1 MNRETPS
8 PLTLPPKPLFV
19 VLSGLSGAG
28 KDAVLAGLR
37 LTDLSLFISVSATT
51 RTRRA
56 GEKDGFDYHFVTSAR
71 FQELIDSDQLLEWA
85 NVYGKYYGIPKE
97 PVRQALRNGKDVIVK
112 IDVQGAATI
121 KKILPQAVFI
131 FMVTPYME
139 ELERRLKE
147 RRTETSDDVEL
158 RLKTAVAELRQ
169 LPMFDYVV
177 VNRPGEINE
186 AVADIVAII
195 KAEKCRVAQREL
207 AI

>member
-1 MNRETPS
+1 MSRETPS
-8 PLTLPPKPLFV
+8 PLTPPPQPLFV

-37 LTDLSLFISVSATT
+37 LTDLPLFISVSATT
-51 RTRRA
+51 RLRRA
-56 GEKDGFDYHFVTSAR
+56 GEKDGFDYHFITPAR
-71 FQELIDSDQLLEWA
+71 FQELIDTGQLLEWA
-85 NVYGKYYGIPKE
+85 NVYGNLYGIPKE
-97 PVRQALRNGKDVIVK
+97 PVRQALHNGKDVFVK

-139 ELERRLKE
+139 ELEKRLKQ
-147 RRTETSDDVEL
+147 RRTETSDDLEL
-158 RLKTAVAELRQ
+158 RLKTAAAELRQ
-169 LPMFDYVV
+169 LPVFDYVV
-177 VNRPGEINE
+177 VNRPGEINQ